1 MPSGATTQPR
11 VRRIAPT
18 IGAGVLGGF
27 ALGIVARAWMRF
39 IATDPEFTWSGTIG
53 IVVGFTVFG
62 LTQSAAFLVRQRGR
76 RRWAFAASRAAGI
89 VGLLP
94 LFVAAG
100 AQMLPTVVAGGF
112 GLARVEWSRRVRAV
126 FLIVALGPVIVVGTQ
141 LIGDFGWSLHALAGF
156 VAMLAIYATIV
167 RVARPTFAATPI
179 GRHLPVWSIVPL
191 VVGPCVLVTLRV
203 VGAGD

>member
-18 IGAGVLGGF
+18 IGAGIVGGF
-27 ALGIVARAWMRF
+27 ALGIVARLWMRF
-39 IATDPEFTWSGTIG
+39 IATDPEFTWGGTIG

-62 LTQSAAFLVRQRGR
+62 LTHSAALLVHRRGR
-76 RRWAFAASRAAGI
+76 RRWAFAASRVAGI
-89 VGLLP
+89 VGVLP

-100 AQMLPTVVAGGF
+100 GQMMPTVVAGGF
-112 GLARVEWSRRVRAV
+112 ALARPEWPTRVRAV
-126 FLIVALGPVIVVGTQ
+126 FLLVALGPVVVVGTQ
-141 LIGDFGWSLHALAGF
+141 LVGDFGWSLHALAGF

-179 GRHLPVWSIVPL
+179 GRHLPVWGIVPL
-191 VVGPCVLVTLRV
+191 VVGPCVLVTLLV
-203 VGAGD
+203 AGVGD